1 VSSEAQQGA
10 QQEAQQGAAQ
20 ETPILH
26 RACELLK
33 QVKEELERE
42 GRRGLELLHV
52 ERAMELIGCP
62 KLEARR
68 ETGQ

>member
-1 VSSEAQQGA
+1 VSSEVQQGA
-10 QQEAQQGAAQ
+10 AAQQGAAQ

-33 QVKEELERE
+33 QVKEGLERE

-62 KLEARR
+62 KLEAREEAGR
-68 ETGQ
+68 